1 MTHYCRFPRKRLLL
15 MTPRHLIDRLSI
27 QLESMQEGFEL
38 LSRAG
43 NTREL
48 ARQFFHLLRGNLT
61 TVEGHIFFRGSNE
74 SAWQKLYGKGA
85 TGVEY
90 LESVPLESAFA
101 VHLLKDKEMRLI
113 AIQPLMDK
121 SYVAILLGRKLVRS
135 GYSELDRIILH
146 VLLQL
151 FANAYQAMLHRQKE
165 KSLAF
170 SLNHRLLQ
178 LNSLVGTGID
188 LTKLRDQ
195 RELARVA
202 LERGAALTNASCGTV
217 RVMVGRKLRE
227 KLVFPGGSPLPGARS
242 RSHRIRSGFRFAGTS
257 YTFELFNKESRSGTG
272 PFDETDQLLLD
283 ALTRQV
289 EATFENQHLHAQEV
303 EKQKIERDIA
313 VAADIQQRILPRS
326 LPVIEGY
333 DIAGT
338 NIPTKFV
345 GGDYYDCIPL
355 QDGRY
360 ALVMADVAGKGVP
373 AALLV
378 SSFHA
383 YLSAYLEGSIS
394 LLDLTKRLNAAIYK
408 TSTEERYITAALGL
422 FTPSTGDLECVNAG
436 HTASYLVRHD
446 GDIVELGNGGLAL
459 GMLDMDFPYQTDAV
473 TLRPGD
479 RLFMYT
485 DGVSEAMDAKGRL
498 YDTDGYL
505 KNLIHRHRPE
515 AAEGLIRDL
524 VADIQKFADAAP
536 QADDITA
543 MYLIRR

>member
-1 MTHYCRFPRKRLLL
+1 

-27 QLESMQEGFEL
+27 QLESLQEGFGL

-43 NTREL
+43 NLKEL

-61 TVEGHIFFRGSNE
+61 TVEGHIFLRGS
-74 SAWQKLYGKGA
+74 SDSVWQKLHGKGA
-85 TGVEY
+85 AGAEY
-90 LESVPLESAFA
+90 LEDVPLGSAFA
-101 VHLLKDKEMRLI
+101 VHTLKDKDVRLI

-121 SYVAILLGRKLVRS
+121 SYVAVLLGRKMVRS
-135 GYSELDRIILH
+135 GYSELDRITLH

-151 FANAYQAMLHRQKE
+151 FANAHQAMLHRQKE

-178 LNSLVGTGID
+178 LNSLIGTGIE
-188 LTKLRDQ
+188 LTKLREQ
-195 RELARVA
+195 RALARVA

-217 RVMVGRKLRE
+217 RVMVGRKLME
-227 KLVFPGGSPLPGARS
+227 KLVFPDGSSLPGARS
-242 RSHRIRSGFRFAGTS
+242 SPHRIRSGFRFAGTS
-257 YTFELFNKESRSGTG
+257 YTFELFNKESRSGAG

-283 ALTRQV
+283 ALARQV

-313 VAADIQQRILPRS
+313 VAADIQQRILPKS

-345 GGDYYDCIPL
+345 GGDYYDCIPIG
-355 QDGRY
+355 DGRY
-360 ALVMADVAGKGVP
+360 ALIMADVAGKGVP

-383 YLSAYLEGSIS
+383 YLSAYLETNLS
-394 LLDLTKRLNAAIYK
+394 LLELTDRLNTAMYQA
-408 TSTEERYITAALGL
+408 STEERYITAAMAL
-422 FTPSTGDLECVNAG
+422 FNPLTGDLECVNAG
-436 HTASYLVRHD
+436 HTASFVLRSD
-446 GDIVELGNGGLAL
+446 GTVEELGAGGLAL
-459 GMLDMDFPYQTDAV
+459 GMLDMEFPFETEKL
-473 TLRPGD
+473 TLHSGD
-479 RLFMYT
+479 RLLMYT
-485 DGVSEAMDAKGRL
+485 DGVSEAMDASGKL
-498 YDTDGYL
+498 YDTDDYL
-505 KNLIHRHRPE
+505 KQFALRCRPDS
-515 AAEGLIRDL
+515 AKTFIGDL
-524 VADIQKFADAAP
+524 LADINAFVTSAP